1 MYFIKN
7 YINCLKRVTIFK
19 ALHRMKVAILLITT
33 IEFQI
38 YNNTEKIEVLKPLF
52 QIKKLI

>member
-1 MYFIKN
+1 
-7 YINCLKRVTIFK
+7 
-19 ALHRMKVAILLITT
+19 MKVVILLITT